1 MLEDYDDES
10 SVFTLDSS
18 ENESTENGDEPDA
31 ELDELVDNA
40 AKRTTNAPFIVPS
53 PMMAKRGR
61 SRQNESPKQSGR
73 QPTPTNTPK
82 SAQSG
87 LKVPRLLI
95 KSSSSE
101 SSSSDGEKTVVK
113 ESTTDPTTGSTE
125 EIPNHPDGN
134 AHER

>member
-18 ENESTENGDEPDA
+18 ENESTDA

-40 AKRTTNAPFIVPS
+40 EKRTTNAPFIVPS
-53 PMMAKRGR
+53 PMMARHR

-73 QPTPTNTPK
+73 QPITTNTPK

-87 LKVPRLLI
+87 LKTPRLLI

-113 ESTTDPTTGSTE
+113 ESSTDPTTGSTE